1 MASIPVLMQKF
12 GRVLDLLG
20 VDIVM
25 SKLDEL
31 EQSAPNNYY
40 KEIESFI
47 TTEVCSRY
55 KTTKS
60 NLLKSRVDDDDF
72 LARNMCF
79 ILIKKYMPERSNAKI
94 AKLFGKGPQSVSD
107 AEKQFSEMNTKIKHE
122 REFIQNYSELDK
134 RIKNFTQTLNN
145 TNDAN

>member
-1 MASIPVLMQKF
+1 MTSVPVLMQKF

-20 VDIVM
+20 IDIVM
-25 SKLDEL
+25 SKLNEL
-31 EQSAPNNYY
+31 EESAPNSYY
-40 KEIESFI
+40 AEMESFI
-47 TTEVCSRY
+47 ISEVCTRY
-55 KTTKS
+55 KTKKS

-79 ILIKKYMPERSNAKI
+79 LLLKKYMPEKSNAKI
-94 AKLFGKGPQSVSD
+94 AKIFNKGQISVGN

-134 RIKNFTQTLNN
+134 RIKSFQQTLNH
-145 TNDAN
+145 TNNAN